1 MESRAAYT
9 INFERNRDGVLRA
22 LVAGVRSLPATIGYW
37 EAILA
42 EIAKA
47 RPTALIVLDELV
59 GEELAA
65 SEWKQLVQAMVGRGL
80 EGLPIAHVKPFSFDQ
95 ISYCERYAKEAG
107 LNARAFRREQE
118 AVAWLRSPAE

>member
-1 MESRAAYT
+1 MDGGFLIAFDEMEGGR
-9 INFERNRDGVLRA
+9 LRA
-22 LVAGVRSLPATIGYW
+22 QVTGVRSVDATIGYW

-107 LNARAFRREQE
+107 LNTRAFRREQE
-118 AVAWLRSPAE
+118 AVAWLRSPAG